1 MNRSIQAE
9 IEKLREELRRH
20 NRLYFV
26 EAKPEISDLEFDKL
40 MKRLQ
45 QLEAEHPE
53 FDSPDSPSR
62 QVGGEPVEGFAT
74 VVHRIP
80 MLSIDNV
87 YDEAALSD
95 FDARIRKLVPNES
108 IEYTVEYKVDGVAMS
123 VIYENGVMVQAVTRG
138 DGTRGDEITSNA
150 RTIGG
155 LPLRLHT
162 KSPPPVVEVRG
173 EAYIANTDFASLL
186 AKQKEAGK
194 EAFANP
200 RNTAA
205 GALKL
210 LDPRLCAARHVRFL
224 AHGNG
229 YLEGIEFKNHMEFL
243 HTVREWGIPI
253 TPNVKACP
261 DIETARDYANHLAE
275 NVHTLDFEVD
285 GIVLKVNDFDQRQ
298 RMGRTSKAPRWLI
311 AYKWEKYEATTLVED
326 MGVHV
331 GKTGALTPV
340 AFFKPVL
347 IAGSTISKASLHNV
361 DEIERLGIQIGD
373 WVVVE
378 KAGKV
383 IPHVVRVELH
393 RRDGTQRPYHF
404 PKKCPECQT
413 PVVRDEDG
421 VYIRCQNPNCPA
433 QLRES
438 LHYFASRS
446 AMDIEGLGI
455 KLIEQLTATGLV
467 TKLPDVYRLKDR
479 RDELLELERMGE
491 KSVDNL
497 LTGIEES
504 KTRPL
509 WRLITGLNIRHV
521 GTRNAQVLAENFG
534 MLGAIMAESAES
546 LAEVE
551 DIGPVIAHSVHTFFN
566 SDVGR
571 KLVDELRG
579 FGLNFG
585 EPIKERPKKAG
596 GALEGKTLVVTGT
609 LSRFTR
615 EEIQELIHEHGGKA
629 AGSVS
634 KKTDFVV
641 AGENAGSKL
650 DKAEKLGVPVISE
663 DEFVKIIEAKS

>member
-1 MNRSIQAE
+1 MNKSVKVE
-9 IEKLREELRRH
+9 IERLREEIRRH

-53 FDSPDSPSR
+53 FDAPDSPSK
-62 QVGGEPVEGFAT
+62 QVGGEPVEGFNT
-74 VVHRIP
+74 VVHRVP
-80 MLSIDNV
+80 MLSIDNC
-87 YDEAALSD
+87 YDEAALLE
-95 FDARIRKLVPNES
+95 FDARIKKLVPNES

-123 VIYENGVMVQAVTRG
+123 VTYENGVMVQAVTRG
-138 DGTRGDEITSNA
+138 DGTRGDDVTSNA

-162 KSPPPVVEVRG
+162 KSAPAVVEIRG
-173 EAYIANTDFASLL
+173 EAYISNSDFAALL
-186 AKQKEAGK
+186 ARQKEAGK
-194 EAFANP
+194 EAFANS

-210 LDPRLCAARHVRFL
+210 LDPRLCAARKVRFL
-224 AHGNG
+224 THGSG
-229 YLEGIEFKNHMEFL
+229 YVEGIEFKNHMEFL
-243 HTVREWGIPI
+243 HKVREWGIPT
-253 TPNVKACP
+253 TPNVKVCP
-261 DIETARDYANHLAE
+261 NIEAARDYANHLAE

-285 GIVLKVNDFDQRQ
+285 GIVLKVNDFAQRE

-404 PKKCPECQT
+404 PKKCPECHT
-413 PVVRDEDG
+413 PVVRDEEG
-421 VYIRCQNPNCPA
+421 VYVRCQNPNCPA

-438 LHYFASRS
+438 LHYFASRG
-446 AMDIEGLGI
+446 AMDVEGLGI
-455 KLIEQLTATGLV
+455 KLIEQLTGAGLV
-467 TKLPDVYRLKDR
+467 KTLSDVYRLKDR

-521 GTRNAQVLAENFG
+521 GTRNAQVLAEHFG
-534 MLGAIMAESAES
+534 ALDAIMAQSAES

-551 DIGPVIAHSVHTFFN
+551 VIGPVIAHSVHAFFN
-566 SDVGR
+566 SEVGR
-571 KLVDELRG
+571 KLVEELRG

-585 EPIKERPKKAG
+585 EAKKERPKVTG
-596 GALEGKTLVVTGT
+596 GKLEGKTLVVTGT
-609 LSRFTR
+609 LARYTR
-615 EEIQELIHEHGGKA
+615 EEINELIHEHGGKA

-634 KKTDFVV
+634 KKTDFLI

-650 DKAEKLGVPVISE
+650 EKAEKLEVAVISE
-663 DEFVKIIEAKS
+663 DEFIKMIGEK

>member
-1 MNRSIQAE
+1 MSKSVQAE
-9 IEKLREELRRH
+9 IERLREEIRRH

-26 EAKPEISDLEFDKL
+26 EAKPEITDLEFDKL
-40 MKRLQ
+40 MARLQ

-53 FDSPDSPSR
+53 YDSPDSPSR
-62 QVGGEPVEGFAT
+62 QVGGQPVEGFNT
-74 VVHRIP
+74 VLHRIP
-80 MLSIDNV
+80 MLSIDNI
-87 YDEAALSD
+87 YDEAKLAE
-95 FDARIRKLVPNES
+95 FDARIQKLVPGET
-108 IEYTVEYKVDGVAMS
+108 IEYTVEYKVDGVAIS
-123 VIYENGVMVQAVTRG
+123 LIYENGSLVQAVTRG
-138 DGTRGDEITSNA
+138 DGTRGDEITNNA
-150 RTIGG
+150 RVIGG
-155 LPLRLHT
+155 VPLRLHT
-162 KSPPPVVEVRG
+162 KSPPPVIEVRG
-173 EAYIANTDFASLL
+173 EAYIANTDFAALL
-186 AKQKEAGK
+186 AKQKESGK

-210 LDPRLCAARHVRFL
+210 LDPKLCRARHVRFM
-224 AHGNG
+224 AHGSG
-229 YLEGIEFKNHMEFL
+229 YAEGVEFHNHMEFL
-243 HTVREWGIPI
+243 HAVREWGIPT
-253 TPNVKACP
+253 TPNVKLCP
-261 DIETARDYANHLAE
+261 NIEAAREYANHLAE
-275 NVHTLDFEVD
+275 EVHAIDFEVD
-285 GIVLKVNDFDQRQ
+285 GIVLKVNDFDQRE

-311 AYKWEKYEATTLVED
+311 AYKWEKYEGTTLVENMD
-326 MGVHV
+326 VHV
-331 GKTGALTPV
+331 GKTGTLTPV
-340 AFFKPVL
+340 AFFKPVV

-393 RRDGTQRPYHF
+393 RRDGTQRPFKF
-404 PKKCPECQT
+404 PKRCPECDS

-438 LHYFASRS
+438 LHYFASRG
-446 AMDIEGLGI
+446 AMDVEGLGI
-455 KLIEQLTATGLV
+455 KLIEQLTGAGLV
-467 TKLPDVYRLKDR
+467 KKLPDVYRLKDR
-479 RDELLELERMGE
+479 RDELIELERMGE

-504 KTRPL
+504 KSRPL

-521 GTRNAQVLAENFG
+521 GTRNAQVLADNFG
-534 MLGAIMAESAES
+534 TLDTIMEQTTES

-551 DIGPVIAHSVHTFFN
+551 DIGPVIAHSVHTFFH
-566 SDVGR
+566 SAVG
-571 KLVDELRG
+571 KSLVEELRK

-585 EPIKERPKKAG
+585 EPKKARPKVAG
-596 GALEGKTLVVTGT
+596 GKLEGKSIVVTGT
-609 LSRFTR
+609 LTRFKR
-615 EEIQELIHEHGGKA
+615 EEINELIHQHGGKA

-650 DKAEKLGVPVISE
+650 DKAEKLGVKVITE
-663 DEFVKIIEAKS
+663 DEFVKLLE

>member
-1 MNRSIQAE
+1 MARSVKAE
-9 IEKLREELRRH
+9 IEALREELRRH

-53 FDSPDSPSR
+53 FDAPDSPSR
-62 QVGGEPVEGFAT
+62 QVGGEPVEGFNT

-80 MLSIDNV
+80 MLSIDNC
-87 YDEAALSD
+87 YDEAALLE
-95 FDARIRKLVPNES
+95 FDARIKKLVPNEN

-123 VIYENGVMVQAVTRG
+123 VTYENGLMVQAVTRG
-138 DGTRGDEITSNA
+138 DGTRGDDVTSNA

-155 LPLRLHT
+155 VPLRLHA
-162 KSPPPVVEVRG
+162 KSPPAVVEIRG
-173 EAYIANTDFASLL
+173 EAYISNSDFAALL

-194 EAFANP
+194 EAFANS

-210 LDPRLCAARHVRFL
+210 LDPRLCAARKVRFL
-224 AHGNG
+224 THGSG
-229 YLEGIEFKNHMEFL
+229 YVEGIEFKNHMEFL
-243 HTVREWGIPI
+243 HKVREWGIPT
-253 TPNVKACP
+253 TPNVKVCP
-261 DIETARDYANHLAE
+261 DIESARDYANHLAE

-285 GIVLKVNDFDQRQ
+285 GIVLKVNDFAQRE

-393 RRDGTQRPYHF
+393 RRDGTQRPYRF
-404 PKKCPECQT
+404 PKKCPECHT

-438 LHYFASRS
+438 LHYFASRG
-446 AMDIEGLGI
+446 AMDVEGLGI
-455 KLIEQLTATGLV
+455 KLIEQLTAAGLV
-467 TKLPDVYRLKDR
+467 KTLSDVYRLKDR

-521 GTRNAQVLAENFG
+521 GTRNAQVLAEHFG
-534 MLGAIMAESAES
+534 MLDAIMAQSAES

-551 DIGPVIAHSVHTFFN
+551 DIGPVIAHSVHAFFD
-566 SDVGR
+566 SEVGR
-571 KLVDELRG
+571 KLIEELRS

-585 EPIKERPKKAG
+585 EPKKEQPKVAG
-596 GALEGKTLVVTGT
+596 KLEGKTLVVTGT
-609 LSRFTR
+609 LARYTR
-615 EEIQELIHEHGGKA
+615 EEINELIQKHGGKA

-634 KKTDFVV
+634 KKTDFLI

-650 DKAEKLGVPVISE
+650 EKAEKLGVAVISE
-663 DEFVKIIEAKS
+663 DEFIKMIGEK

>member
-1 MNRSIQAE
+1 MNKSVKVE
-9 IEKLREELRRH
+9 IERLREELRRH

-53 FDSPDSPSR
+53 FDAPDSPSKR
-62 QVGGEPVEGFAT
+62 VGGEPVEGFNT

-80 MLSIDNV
+80 MLSIDNC
-87 YDEAALSD
+87 YDEAALLE
-95 FDARIRKLVPNES
+95 FDARIKKLVPNES

-123 VIYENGVMVQAVTRG
+123 VTYENGVMVQAVTRG
-138 DGTRGDEITSNA
+138 DGTRGDDVTSNA

-155 LPLRLHT
+155 VPLRLHA
-162 KSPPPVVEVRG
+162 KSPPAVVEIRG
-173 EAYIANTDFASLL
+173 EAYISNSDFAALL
-186 AKQKEAGK
+186 ARQKEAGK
-194 EAFANP
+194 EAFANS

-210 LDPRLCAARHVRFL
+210 LDPRLCAARKVRFL
-224 AHGNG
+224 THGSG
-229 YLEGIEFKNHMEFL
+229 YVEGIEFKNHMEFL
-243 HTVREWGIPI
+243 HKVREWGIPT
-253 TPNVKACP
+253 TPNVKVCP
-261 DIETARDYANHLAE
+261 DIESARDYANHLAE

-285 GIVLKVNDFDQRQ
+285 GIVLKVNDFAQRE

-404 PKKCPECQT
+404 PKKCPECHT

-421 VYIRCQNPNCPA
+421 VYVRCQNPNCPA

-438 LHYFASRS
+438 LHYFASRG
-446 AMDIEGLGI
+446 AMDVEGLGI

-467 TKLPDVYRLKDR
+467 KTLSDVYRLKDR

-521 GTRNAQVLAENFG
+521 GTRNAQVLAEHFG
-534 MLGAIMAESAES
+534 ALDAIMAQTAES

-551 DIGPVIAHSVHTFFN
+551 DIGPVIAHSVHAFFD
-566 SDVGR
+566 SEVGR
-571 KLVDELRG
+571 KLVAELRG

-585 EPIKERPKKAG
+585 EPKKERPKVAG
-596 GALEGKTLVVTGT
+596 GKLEGKTLVVTGT
-609 LSRFTR
+609 LTRYTR
-615 EEIQELIHEHGGKA
+615 EEINELIQKHGGKA

-634 KKTDFVV
+634 KKTNFLI

-650 DKAEKLGVPVISE
+650 EKAEKLGVAVISE
-663 DEFVKIIEAKS
+663 DEFIKMIEDK